1 MSSRYDSG
9 QPERY
14 QYAVTPPSL
23 REVQV
28 TQAPE
33 TVLPLADPLQVFA
46 SLPAE
51 ALLFGLAS
59 DGLPLLLNLR
69 DPQPGSILLIGDQ
82 GCGKTDFLKTLV
94 RATRRLMPPG
104 AVQFTVLTNF
114 AEEWYDLLPAE
125 ALLGVW
131 EVDQPLAAGLLSQL
145 EERLNSP
152 VENQPIILLFDGL
165 DAVQQLPATAQS
177 SLANLLMH
185 GPHALIW
192 PVVTVNASLALE
204 LSYWLSF
211 FRTRLYGQILHQPTA
226 RSLTSLPG
234 APLGNLAAP
243 NQFCL
248 REKAHWLKFWR
259 PSL

>member
-1 MSSRYDSG
+1 MSSKYDPG

-28 TQAPE
+28 VPAPE
-33 TVLPLADPLQVFA
+33 TARPLVDPLQVFA
-46 SLPAE
+46 SLPADS
-51 ALLFGLAS
+51 LLFGLAS

-69 DPQPGSILLIGDQ
+69 DPQPGPILLIGDQ

-114 AEEWYDLLPAE
+114 ADEWYDLLPAE

-131 EVDQPLAAGLLSQL
+131 EADQPLAADLLSQL
-145 EERLNSP
+145 EAHLHAPS
-152 VENQPIILLFDGL
+152 ENQPTILLFDGL
-165 DAVQQLPATAQS
+165 ESVQQLSSAAQS

-226 RSLTSLPG
+226 RYVTSLPG

-248 REKAHWLKFWR
+248 REKSHWLKFLR

>member
-1 MSSRYDSG
+1 MSQPTSGRAETLLALVVLAVIAIGLATWFLVHNTVVNMRIRGIQSGFDFLLGPEELGGKDDPSRLADTI
-9 QPERY
+9 
-14 QYAVTPPSL
+14 A
-23 REVQV
+23 
-28 TQAPE
+28 AH
-33 TVLPLADPLQVFA
+33 LPLKLEQKQEV
-46 SLPAE
+46 LE
-51 ALLFGLAS
+51 ME
-59 DGLPLLLNLR
+59 
-69 DPQPGSILLIGDQ
+69 SIRERID
-82 GCGKTDFLKTLV
+82 
-94 RATRRLMPPG
+94 R
-104 AVQFTVLTNF
+104 
-114 AEEWYDLLPAE
+114 
-125 ALLGVW
+125 
-131 EVDQPLAAGLLSQL
+131 LLSQL